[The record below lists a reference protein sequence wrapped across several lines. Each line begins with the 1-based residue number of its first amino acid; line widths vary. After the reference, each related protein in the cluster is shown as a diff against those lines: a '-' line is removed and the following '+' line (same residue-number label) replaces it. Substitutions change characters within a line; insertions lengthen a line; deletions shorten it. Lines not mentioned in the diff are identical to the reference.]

1 MTGTFVSVILSRQK
15 ELMNPNVGGRWVTR
29 TPSHE
34 YVTRQIA
41 EETLVVPVVRGVGD
55 LDAIYTLNEVAAH
68 IWKIVDAPT
77 SVDHIV
83 EEICRE
89 FDVPA
94 DQAAHDVVT
103 FLDALESAGLIAS
116 ISEAGTNR

>member
-1 MTGTFVSVILSRQK
+1 
-15 ELMNPNVGGRWVTR
+15 MNPNVGARWVTR
-29 TPSHE
+29 TQSRE

-41 EETLVVPVVRGVGD
+41 EETLVVPVAGGVGD

-68 IWKIVDAPT
+68 IWKMVAAPT
-77 SVDHIV
+77 SVDRIV
-83 EEICRE
+83 EEICRV

-94 DQAAHDVVT
+94 DQAADDVVT

-116 ISEAGTNR
+116 TSAAGTER

>member
-1 MTGTFVSVILSRQK
+1 
-15 ELMNPNVGGRWVTR
+15 MNPDVGGRRVTR
-29 TPSHE
+29 TQSRQ

-41 EETLVVPVVRGVGD
+41 EETLVVPVAGGVGD

-77 SVDHIV
+77 TVDRIV

-94 DQAAHDVVT
+94 DQAAHDVVM

-116 ISEAGTNR
+116 IAEADADR

>member
-1 MTGTFVSVILSRQK
+1 
-15 ELMNPNVGGRWVTR
+15 MNSNIGPRWVTR
-29 TPSHE
+29 TQSRE

-41 EETLVVPVVRGVGD
+41 EETLVVPVAGGVGD

-68 IWKIVDAPT
+68 IWKIVDAPI
-77 SVDHIV
+77 SVDRIV
-83 EEICRE
+83 EEICQE

-94 DQAAHDVVT
+94 DQAARDVVT

-116 ISEAGTNR
+116 IADAGAGR

>member
-1 MTGTFVSVILSRQK
+1 
-15 ELMNPNVGGRWVTR
+15 MNPNVGGRWVTR
-29 TPSHE
+29 TQSRE

-41 EETLVVPVVRGVGD
+41 EETLVVPVAGGVGD

-77 SVDHIV
+77 SVDRIV

-116 ISEAGTNR
+116 ISEAGTDR

>member
-1 MTGTFVSVILSRQK
+1 
-15 ELMNPNVGGRWVTR
+15 MNPNVGGRWVTR
-29 TPSHE
+29 APSRE
-34 YVTRQIA
+34 FVTRRIA
-41 EETLVVPVVRGVGD
+41 DETLVVPVAGGVGD

-68 IWKIVDAPT
+68 IWTILDAPASVDA
-77 SVDHIV
+77 IV

-94 DQAAHDVVT
+94 DRAAHDVAA

-116 ISEAGTNR
+116 LAEPDATR

>member
-1 MTGTFVSVILSRQK
+1 MS
-15 ELMNPNVGGRWVTR
+15 PNVGGRWVSR
-29 TPSHE
+29 TQSRE

-41 EETLVVPVVRGVGD
+41 DETLVVPVAGGVGD
-55 LDAIYTLNEVAAH
+55 LDAIYTLNAVAAQ
-68 IWKIVDAPT
+68 IWKIVEAPT
-77 SVDHIV
+77 SVDRIV

-94 DQAAHDVVT
+94 DQAARDVVI

-116 ISEAGTNR
+116 IPQPHADR